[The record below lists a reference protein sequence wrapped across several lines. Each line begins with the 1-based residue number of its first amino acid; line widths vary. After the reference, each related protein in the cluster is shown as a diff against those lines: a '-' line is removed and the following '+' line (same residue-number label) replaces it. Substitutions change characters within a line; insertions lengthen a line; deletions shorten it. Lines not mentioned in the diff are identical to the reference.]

1 MSPTSAVFSPTT
13 NTLYV
18 SDTAA
23 GHVVPVAVETRQVG
37 RPIQAGQS
45 PVTCALTPGGDILL
59 VVDTGSNDLAAIRTK
74 TLPSGQPGLTP
85 PRPPT
90 ALINVGSRPRDLAI
104 KVF

>member
-1 MSPTSAVFSPTT
+1 MSPTSAVFAPTT

-23 GHVVPVAVETRQVG
+23 GHVVPVTVETRQVG
-37 RPIQAGQS
+37 RPIQAGQA

-59 VVDTGSNDLAAIRTK
+59 VVDTASNDVAAIRTR

-90 ALINVGSRPRDLAI
+90 ALIAVGSHPRDLAI

>member
-1 MSPTSAVFSPTT
+1 MSPTSAVFAPVT

-37 RPIQAGQS
+37 QPIQAGQS

-59 VVDTGSNDLAAIRTK
+59 VVDTASNDVAAIRTK
-74 TLPSGQPGLTP
+74 TLPSGQPGLSP

-90 ALINVGSRPRDLAI
+90 ALIAVGSHPRDLAI